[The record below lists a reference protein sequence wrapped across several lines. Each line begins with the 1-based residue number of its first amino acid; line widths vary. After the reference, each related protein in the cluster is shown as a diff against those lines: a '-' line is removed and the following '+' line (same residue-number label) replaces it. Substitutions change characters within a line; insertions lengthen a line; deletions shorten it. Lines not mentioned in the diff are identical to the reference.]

1 MTVSNGKLE
10 DYIFA
15 LSSDNVPSDTG
26 VKVSIPKGDN
36 TYILHCRVQA
46 LEFSWK
52 VPITSFVFHHTD
64 PLVPKAIFPWSCIF
78 SLEMAQLC
86 QITFPNF
93 WFMKIMVDAHF
104 LKNFK
109 LKIVSAVLKFT
120 WHVTCLR
127 CTAWGWA
134 SCVYC
139 RTTRVSVN
147 TSLIT
152 VSLFVVRIF
161 QVHTQQLW
169 GV

>member
-15 LSSDNVPSDTG
+15 LSLWMSPVIQEWKSVYPRGTIPTFCTAESRHWNFLEKSQSQVLF
-26 VKVSIPKGDN
+26 SITQTPWN
-36 TYILHCRVQA
+36 Q
-46 LEFSWK
+46 
-52 VPITSFVFHHTD
+52 
-64 PLVPKAIFPWSCIF
+64 AIFPWSCIF